1 MSQLKALRIQSQEI
15 GMKAIVCEQF
25 CLVLNLILN
34 EIKTP

>member
-25 CLVLNLILN
+25 CQNF
-34 EIKTP
+34 K